1 LFSLLNPINRTST
14 RADLHRYKVEPYVV
28 AADVYSVVPHVGRGG
43 WTWYTGS
50 AGWMYRAGLEGI
62 LGFRVHGTS
71 LLLTPCIP
79 EKWPRFEIVFK
90 YRSSRYEILIDNPL
104 GVSCGIARAELD
116 GNALPPD
123 LQTRIPLVDDGS
135 IHSVRLI
142 LGDPARRTTEI

>member
-1 LFSLLNPINRTST
+1 
-14 RADLHRYKVEPYVV
+14 
-28 AADVYSVVPHVGRGG
+28 
-43 WTWYTGS
+43 
-50 AGWMYRAGLEGI
+50 MYRAGLEGI
-62 LGFRVHGTS
+62 LGFRVQGAS

-104 GVSCGIARAELD
+104 GVSCGVTHAELD
-116 GNALPPD
+116 GNVLPSD

-135 IHSVRLI
+135 IHSVRLT